1 MTFQAEIKATLG
13 WRWDDGARDINQLG
27 YEESLAEGNGDNQA
41 EAVWHLESQVLLDGN
56 STTLDLTALTR
67 TILGDTLSVTFL
79 TVKALMIV
87 NQSTGAGE
95 LLIGGAAS
103 DEWSEPFGADGDQ
116 ATVPPDSTLLLTNR
130 KQGWDVD
137 STNKNLELTASGGDV
152 TFSIAMVGTIT
163 VGGSGP

>member
-27 YEESLAEGNGDNQA
+27 YEQSLAEGNGDNQA
-41 EAVWHLESQVLLDGN
+41 EAAWHLESQVLLDTN

-87 NQSTGAGE
+87 NQSTGTGE
-95 LLIGGAAS
+95 LLIGGAGTN
-103 DEWSEPFGADGDQ
+103 EWSEPFGADGDL

-137 STNKNLELTASGGDV
+137 STNKNLKLAASGGDV
-152 TFSIAMVGTIT
+152 TFSIALVGTIT
-163 VGGSGP
+163 AGGSGS